1 MLARGTLFLMVCAV
15 ALALLFMN
23 SRGSFRN
30 DPTAIAKVRSIG
42 DGLPPG
48 SDVKFRG
55 VLVGRVS
62 SVDVGATSHG
72 AVVHMTLK
80 PEHVA
85 GIPAAV
91 AVRIV
96 PSNIFAQPSLELV
109 EIGRPG
115 SHTESLRNGAVIA
128 EDTSRE
134 AVEIQTAINKAYDLL
149 TAVDPAQLTLVLD
162 AVAGAFDGQG
172 KKLGR
177 LLARGDNY
185 LHALNQHSPAF
196 ERALREAAE
205 AIEGVRVNSPQ
216 LLGTVKDALVPAR
229 TFAAKQAQVRALLSA
244 GLRVADFAGPFLA
257 QSKDRMITVLH
268 GMRPVL
274 GALGEDR
281 QAIAGSFRQLGAFA
295 AFARSLKSG
304 PDGPVVN
311 VDFALLGRTLS
322 PYTAADCA
330 VYAGTAGVGPMYGR
344 NCPRGHGRL
353 VARQSSVPGGTVGPV
368 GGQAEQDLIN
378 DLVERLAA
386 MDGTSLTA
394 ASTGD
399 VATLLLGPILRGA
412 TVSSP

>member
-1 MLARGTLFLMVCAV
+1 MLGRGTLFVMVCAIV
-15 ALALLFMN
+15 LSLLFMN

-62 SVDVGATSHG
+62 SVDVGETSHG
-72 AVVHMTLK
+72 AVVRMTLK

-115 SHTESLRNGAVIA
+115 AGSEPLRNGAVIS

-162 AVAGAFDGQG
+162 AMAGAFDGQG
-172 KKLGR
+172 RKMGQ

-185 LHALNQHSPAF
+185 LRALNRHSPAF
-196 ERALREAAE
+196 ERALREAAG
-205 AIEGVRVNSPQ
+205 AIEGVRVNSPR
-216 LLGTVKDALVPAR
+216 LLDSVKDALVPAR

-244 GLRVADFAGPFLA
+244 GLQVADLAGPFLA

-268 GMRPVL
+268 GTRPVL

-281 QAIAGSFRQLGAFA
+281 QAIAGSFRGLGAFA
-295 AFARSLKSG
+295 AFARGLKTG
-304 PDGPVVN
+304 PDGPIVN

-322 PYTAADCA
+322 PYTPADCA
-330 VYAGTAGVGPMYGR
+330 VYPGTAGVGPMYGG
-344 NCPRGHGRL
+344 NCRRGDGRL
-353 VARQSSVPGGTVGPV
+353 VARQTSVPGGTVGPV
-368 GGQAEQDLIN
+368 GGQAEQQLID
-378 DLVERLAA
+378 DLVATLAA
-386 MDGTSLTA
+386 LDGTSLTP
-394 ASTGD
+394 STTGD